1 MAVSCGVT
9 GETSRERK
17 PGGHFSETRHDDEDN
32 GSDEG
37 VTDEERAR
45 ASIGER
51 FTRSNNETSS
61 ESTTNSCSNRVSLR
75 LLHGKKRLRSK
86 RGRGRAK
93 KRTNHSNVT
102 RLETAVQT
110 SALGG
115 LETSNVRAIVVMAK
129 LLGVAVLLGVVA
141 QT

>member
-1 MAVSCGVT
+1 MTIQDWGETQGIHLRPAESETERRMAVSCGVT

-75 LLHGKKRLRSK
+75 
-86 RGRGRAK
+86 
-93 KRTNHSNVT
+93 HS
-102 RLETAVQT
+102 
-110 SALGG
+110 S
-115 LETSNVRAIVVMAK
+115 
-129 LLGVAVLLGVVA
+129 
-141 QT
+141 